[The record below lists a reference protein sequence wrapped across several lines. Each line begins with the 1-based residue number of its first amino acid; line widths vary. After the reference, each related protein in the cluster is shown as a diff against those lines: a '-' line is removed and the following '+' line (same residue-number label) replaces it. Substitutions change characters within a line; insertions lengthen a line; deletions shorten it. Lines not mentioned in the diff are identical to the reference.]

1 MTHPSLQPLV
11 PLVEQS
17 RFERAVDAPAKY
29 AADNPAAII
38 ARLLARHC
46 AGYREGSGSTV
57 YRYLLGPSAP
67 DGPRSNVDWTVRSL
81 LSCCTPMDLI
91 DLLGACQIP
100 VKRIAAHV
108 RALGVTSQPN
118 IRCLNQFAPSDA
130 GEFAEDESTSNVL
143 KNP

>member
-1 MTHPSLQPLV
+1 MTPSSLQPLV

-29 AADNPAAII
+29 AADNPAALV

-46 AGYREGSGSTV
+46 AGYREGSGSTI
-57 YRYLLGPSAP
+57 YRYLLGPSTP
-67 DGPRSNVDWTVRSL
+67 DGPSSNIDWTVRSL

-100 VKRIAAHV
+100 VKQIAAHV

-118 IRCLNQFAPSDA
+118 IRCLNQFAPFDPDA
-130 GEFAEDESTSNVL
+130 AASTQPESTM
-143 KNP
+143 